1 MNIKK
6 EKDSLNPVADQVEKS
21 IKEKS
26 QKAEEFVKNGMGILE
41 EVFSK
46 LLEVRPK
53 EIKLKEMHHKERGE
67 DR

>member
-1 MNIKK
+1 M
-6 EKDSLNPVADQVEKS
+6 NPVADQVEKS

-53 EIKLKEMHHKERGE
+53 EIKLKEMNHKERGE

>member
-6 EKDSLNPVADQVEKS
+6 EKDSLNPIADQVEKS

-53 EIKLKEMHHKERGE
+53 EIKLKEMNHKERGE
-67 DR
+67 GR

>member
-26 QKAEEFVKNGMGILE
+26 QKAEEFIKNGMGILE

-53 EIKLKEMHHKERGE
+53 EIKLKEMNHKERGE

>member
-1 MNIKK
+1 MNTKK

-26 QKAEEFVKNGMGILE
+26 QKAEEFVQNGMGILE

-53 EIKLKEMHHKERGE
+53 ELRLKEMNDKERGE

>member
-53 EIKLKEMHHKERGE
+53 EIKIKEMNHKERGE
-67 DR
+67 GR

>member
-6 EKDSLNPVADQVEKS
+6 EKDSLNPIADQVEKS

-53 EIKLKEMHHKERGE
+53 EIKLKEMNHNERGE

>member
-26 QKAEEFVKNGMGILE
+26 QKAEEFVQNGMGILE
-41 EVFSK
+41 EVFAK

-53 EIKLKEMHHKERGE
+53 ELRLKEMNDKERGE

>member
-6 EKDSLNPVADQVEKS
+6 EKDSLNPIADQVEKS

-26 QKAEEFVKNGMGILE
+26 QTAEEFVKNVMGILE

-53 EIKLKEMHHKERGE
+53 EIKLKEMNHKERGE

>member
-53 EIKLKEMHHKERGE
+53 EIKLKEMNHKERGE

>member
-53 EIKLKEMHHKERGE
+53 EIKLKEMNHKERGE
-67 DR
+67 GR

>member
-6 EKDSLNPVADQVEKS
+6 EKDSLHPVADQVEKS

-53 EIKLKEMHHKERGE
+53 EIKLKEMNHKERGE

>member
-6 EKDSLNPVADQVEKS
+6 EKDSLNPIADQVEKS

-46 LLEVRPK
+46 LLVENNT
-53 EIKLKEMHHKERGE
+53 
-67 DR
+67 D

>member
-1 MNIKK
+1 MNINK

-26 QKAEEFVKNGMGILE
+26 QKAEEFAKNGMGILE

-53 EIKLKEMHHKERGE
+53 EIKLKEMNHKERGE

>member
-6 EKDSLNPVADQVEKS
+6 EKDALNPVADQVEKS

-26 QKAEEFVKNGMGILE
+26 QKAEEFVHNGMGILE

-53 EIKLKEMHHKERGE
+53 EIRLKEMNDKERGE

>member
-1 MNIKK
+1 MK

-53 EIKLKEMHHKERGE
+53 EIKLKEMNHKERGE
-67 DR
+67 GR

>member
-46 LLEVRPK
+46 LLELRPK
-53 EIKLKEMHHKERGE
+53 EIRLKEMNDKERGE

>member
-6 EKDSLNPVADQVEKS
+6 EKDSLNPIADQVEKS

-53 EIKLKEMHHKERGE
+53 EIKLKEMNHKERGE

>member
-53 EIKLKEMHHKERGE
+53 EIKLKEMNHKERGE
-67 DR
+67 DS

>member
-41 EVFSK
+41 EVFYK

-53 EIKLKEMHHKERGE
+53 EIKLKEMNHKERGE